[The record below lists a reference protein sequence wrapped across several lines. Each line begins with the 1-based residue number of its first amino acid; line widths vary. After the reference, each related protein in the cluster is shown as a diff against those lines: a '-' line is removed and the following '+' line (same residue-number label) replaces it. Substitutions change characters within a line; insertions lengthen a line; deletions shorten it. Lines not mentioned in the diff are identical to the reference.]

1 MLNTKQCMVKAE
13 TSNKLKQVKKVG
25 LPKSVLGG
33 IVVPPP
39 TGSGNSSSTPVWEQP
54 SPQQVTSTRKK
65 HRGGGDT
72 IDFTIERSLDKYEFP
87 PCWLQQSYF
96 EGVPL

>member
-39 TGSGNSSSTPVWEQP
+39 TGSGNSSSTPTKEHP
-54 SPQQVTSTRKK
+54 SPQQVTSTRKR
-65 HRGGGDT
+65 HQVDGDMLK
-72 IDFTIERSLDKYEFP
+72 RHSGK
-87 PCWLQQSYF
+87 QNVSY
-96 EGVPL
+96 